1 MSANLPSPTTPAAP
15 SGVPNFPELEE
26 ALLAFWD
33 HEKIFQ
39 RSLEQTRSGKRF
51 VFYEGPPYA
60 NGQPGIHHMLA
71 RSYKDAVAR
80 FKTMQGFFVGRKA
93 GWDTH
98 GLPTEMAVEKLLGLR
113 SKREIE
119 ERIGIERFVEECR
132 KNVFLYKGEWERFT
146 RRIGYWVDL
155 DDAYVTMTNPYIE
168 SVWWIFRQIWDRG
181 FLYQDY
187 KVTPHCPRCGTSLSS
202 HELAQGY
209 QDVTDQSV
217 IVKFELLDKPKT
229 FVLAWTTTPWTL
241 PGNVGLAISTKIRYV
256 RVAQGD
262 EQYILAEERLSQ
274 LEGDYEVLGEVH
286 AKDLLGQH
294 YRPLFPGLDLGERGK
309 SDAYRILSADF
320 VTIEDGT
327 GVVHTAVMYGEDDFH
342 LGQSNKL
349 PTVHTVDER
358 GHYMDF
364 VPKWAGRYVRD
375 VEPELIAD
383 LRERGLLY
391 KEEPYR
397 HSYPFCWRCG
407 TALLYYAKTSWF
419 IRVSAV
425 RKQLLAA
432 NENITWVPEY
442 IKQGRFG
449 EWLSNVQDW
458 AISRERYW
466 GVPLPIWVCGKG
478 HKMCIGS
485 YDELRQHMVRSGDKG
500 PESPDFDPH
509 RPYIDATILRCPECG
524 ESMNRVS
531 EVADVWF
538 DSGSMPWAQWHY
550 PFEHRELV
558 DSGEA
563 YPADFIAEGIDQT
576 RGWFYTMLAV
586 ATLLGQPAPY
596 HTVVS
601 LGLINDKTGQKMS
614 KSKGNLIVPAEMIER
629 YGADAVR
636 FYLYTVSNAG
646 DFKNFDPTGVS
657 DVIKRTFLIL
667 WNVVSF
673 TELTRPDDTSA
684 AREAHQRGTLDRWLL
699 SQLQNLV
706 QATTERME
714 QQDLTAAGRGIA
726 DFITLLSTWY
736 VRRSRERMKH
746 GSEEERVEAAA
757 TLSTVLTTLAKLL
770 APLTP
775 FLAESL
781 WQRLGHKDPISVHLS
796 PWPVV
801 EKRLFNEDLDHA
813 MDVVRGAVELG
824 HAMRAERG
832 VRVRQPLAQFVLA
845 GVEIPEE
852 LLGIMRDELNV
863 QEVHLAKELP
873 RGGDWAIR
881 GQGKLNVA
889 LDLTITDELSELGL
903 VRDVVRLINEQ
914 RKRGGFTTQDY
925 VIIHVASDDQF
936 IRGLVERYGREIAER
951 TQAKSMTFVEALEGE
966 PQNLA
971 GHALVLEVKPAP

>member
-1 MSANLPSPTTPAAP
+1 MSANFPSPTTPATPA
-15 SGVPNFPELEE
+15 GVPNFPELEE

-39 RSLEQTRSGKRF
+39 RSLEQTRGAKRF

-98 GLPTEMAVEKLLGLR
+98 GLPTEMAVEKILGLR

-119 ERIGIERFVEECR
+119 ERIGIEGFVEECR
-132 KNVFLYKGEWERFT
+132 KNVFLYKGEWEKFT

-155 DDAYVTMTNPYIE
+155 DDAYVTMTNEYIE

-217 IVKFELLDKPKT
+217 IAKFELADEPKT

-241 PGNVGLAISTKIRYV
+241 PGNVGLAISPKIKYV
-256 RVAQGD
+256 RVKQGD

-274 LEGDYEVLGEVH
+274 LEGEYEVVGEVH
-286 AKDLLGQH
+286 VKDLLGKH

-309 SDAYRILSADF
+309 ADAYRMLSADF
-320 VTIEDGT
+320 VTVEDGT
-327 GVVHTAVMYGEDDFH
+327 GVVHTAVMYGEDDFR
-342 LGQSNKL
+342 LGQANNL

-383 LRERGLLY
+383 LHERGLLY
-391 KEEPYR
+391 NEVPYR

-425 RKQLLAA
+425 RDELLDA
-432 NENITWVPEY
+432 NKGITWVPGY
-442 IKQGRFG
+442 IKDGRFG

-466 GVPLPIWVCGKG
+466 GVPLPIWICDKG
-478 HKMCIGS
+478 HKACMGS
-485 YDELRQHMVRSGDKG
+485 YDELRERLVRDGNKG
-500 PESPDFDPH
+500 PSLPDFDPH
-509 RPYIDATILRCPECG
+509 RPYIDAAILRCTECDG
-524 ESMNRVS
+524 DMTRVP

-550 PFEHRELV
+550 PFEHREVV

-576 RGWFYTMLAV
+576 RGWFYTLLAV
-586 ATLLGQPAPY
+586 ATLLGKPAPY
-596 HTVVS
+596 RTVVS

-673 TELTRPDDTSA
+673 AELTRPDDTSA
-684 AREAHQRGTLDRWLL
+684 ARDPHERDILDRWLL
-699 SQLQNLV
+699 SRLQTLV
-706 QATTERME
+706 KQTTEQLE
-714 QQDLTAAGRGIA
+714 ACDLTAAGRGLA

-736 VRRSRERMKH
+736 VRRSRERMKN
-746 GSEEERVEAAA
+746 GAPQERVDAAA
-757 TLSTVLTTLAKLL
+757 TLSTVLTTLAQLL

-781 WQRLGHKDPISVHLS
+781 WQRLGHREPVSVHLA
-796 PWPVV
+796 PWPTV
-801 EKRLFNEDLDHA
+801 EKQLVSEALDA
-813 MDVVRGAVELG
+813 DMEIVRTAVELG

-832 VRVRQPLAQFVLA
+832 VRVRQPLAQFVVA
-845 GVEIPEE
+845 GVDLPEE
-852 LLGIMRDELNV
+852 LSNIMRDELNV
-863 QEVHLAKELP
+863 QEVHVAQEVP
-873 RGGDWAIR
+873 RGGEWAIR
-881 GQGKLNVA
+881 GQGSLNVA
-889 LDLTITDELSELGL
+889 LDLTITDELAELGL
-903 VRDVVRLINEQ
+903 VRDVVRLVNEH
-914 RKRGGFTTQDY
+914 RKRQGLTVQDH
-925 VIIHVASDDQF
+925 VRVHVATDDAF
-936 IRGLVERYGREIAER
+936 MRGLVERYGDDVAAR
-951 TQAKSMTFVEALEGE
+951 TQAKSVTLVKQIDAE
-966 PQNLA
+966 PHELA
-971 GHALVLEVKPAP
+971 GHSFTLEVQRVS

>member
-1 MSANLPSPTTPAAP
+1 MSANLPSPTTPVAP
-15 SGVPNFPELEE
+15 TGVPNFPELEE

-33 HEKIFQ
+33 HEKIFK
-39 RSLEQTRSGKRF
+39 RSLEQTHSGKRF

-98 GLPTEMAVEKLLGLR
+98 GLPTEMAVEKILGLR

-119 ERIGIERFVEECR
+119 ERIGIEGFVEECR
-132 KNVFLYKGEWERFT
+132 KNVFLYKGEWEKFT

-155 DDAYVTMTNPYIE
+155 DDAYVTMTNEYIE

-217 IVKFELLDKPKT
+217 IAKFELVDEPKT

-241 PGNVGLAISTKIRYV
+241 PGNVGLAISPKIKYV
-256 RVAQGD
+256 AVKQGD

-274 LEGDYEVLGEVH
+274 LEGEYEVVGAVPV
-286 AKDLLGQH
+286 KDLLGKH

-309 SDAYRILSADF
+309 ADAYRMLSADF
-320 VTIEDGT
+320 VTMEDGT
-327 GVVHTAVMYGEDDFH
+327 GVVHTAVMYGEDDFR
-342 LGQSNKL
+342 LGQTNNL

-375 VEPELIAD
+375 VEPEIIAD

-391 KEEPYR
+391 HEDPYR

-425 RKQLLAA
+425 RDELLAA
-432 NENITWVPEY
+432 NKGITWVPEY
-442 IKQGRFG
+442 IKDGRFG

-466 GVPLPIWVCGKG
+466 GVPLPIWICDKG
-478 HKMCIGS
+478 HKACLGS
-485 YDELRQHMVRSGDKG
+485 YDELRERLVRAGNKG
-500 PESPDFDPH
+500 PTLPDFDPH
-509 RPYIDATILRCPECG
+509 RPYIDAAILRCTECDG
-524 ESMNRVS
+524 EMKRVP

-550 PFEHRELV
+550 PFENREVV

-576 RGWFYTMLAV
+576 RGWFYTLLAV
-586 ATLLGQPAPY
+586 ATLLGKPAPY
-596 HTVVS
+596 RTVVS

-614 KSKGNLIVPAEMIER
+614 KSKGNIIVPAEMIER

-636 FYLYTVSNAG
+636 FYLYTDSNAG

-657 DVIKRTFLIL
+657 NVIKRTFLIL

-673 TELTRPDDTSA
+673 AELTRPDDTSA
-684 AREAHQRGTLDRWLL
+684 ARDPHERDILDRWLL
-699 SQLQNLV
+699 SQLQALV
-706 QATTERME
+706 RQTTEQME
-714 QQDLTAAGRGIA
+714 ACNLTAAGRGLA
-726 DFITLLSTWY
+726 DFVTVLSTWY
-736 VRRSRERMKH
+736 VRRSRERMKN
-746 GSEEERVEAAA
+746 GTSQERVGAAA
-757 TLSTVLTTLAKLL
+757 TLSTVLTTLAQLL

-781 WQRLGHKDPISVHLS
+781 WQRLGHREPISVHLAQ
-796 PWPVV
+796 WPTV
-801 EKRLFNEDLDHA
+801 EKRLVSEVLNAD
-813 MDVVRGAVELG
+813 MDIVRTAVELG
-824 HAMRAERG
+824 HALRAEGG

-845 GVEIPEE
+845 GVELSEE
-852 LLGIMRDELNV
+852 LSNIIRDELNV
-863 QEVHLAKELP
+863 QEVHVVQEVP
-873 RGGDWAIR
+873 RGGEWAIR
-881 GQGKLNVA
+881 GQGNLNVA
-889 LDLTITDELSELGL
+889 LDLTMTDELAELGL
-903 VRDVVRLINEQ
+903 VRDVVRLVNEQ
-914 RKRGGFTTQDY
+914 RKRQGFTVQDQ
-925 VIIHVASDDQF
+925 VHIHVATDDAF
-936 IRGLVERYGREIAER
+936 IRGLVERYGDEVAAR
-951 TQAKSMTFVEALEGE
+951 TQAKSMTLVKHIDAE
-966 PQNLA
+966 PHELA
-971 GHALVLEVKPAP
+971 GHAFILDVQRVS